1 MVYTACDF
9 IIQGV
14 PDVSIIDWIAKWTGK
29 ESSEV
34 ASEWH
39 SFELGWS
46 EMICLRIPS
55 FYSPTEF
62 SKGEME
68 NEYHYFSLG
77 RAVGVISWVI
87 ILAVLL

>member
-1 MVYTACDF
+1 MLSKLF
-9 IIQGV
+9 EL
-14 PDVSIIDWIAKWTGK
+14 IAWFHGNNKST
-29 ESSEV
+29 EEI
-34 ASEWH
+34 AREAH
-39 SFELGWS
+39 SFELGFA

-55 FYSPTEF
+55 FYPPTEF

-77 RAVGVISWVI
+77 RAGGVISWVI

>member
-1 MVYTACDF
+1 M
-9 IIQGV
+9 
-14 PDVSIIDWIAKWTGK
+14 IDWIARLMNKK
-29 ESSEV
+29 PSEV

-39 SFELGWS
+39 SFELGFA

-77 RAVGVISWVI
+77 RAFGVISWVI
-87 ILAVLL
+87 ILVILKRALF